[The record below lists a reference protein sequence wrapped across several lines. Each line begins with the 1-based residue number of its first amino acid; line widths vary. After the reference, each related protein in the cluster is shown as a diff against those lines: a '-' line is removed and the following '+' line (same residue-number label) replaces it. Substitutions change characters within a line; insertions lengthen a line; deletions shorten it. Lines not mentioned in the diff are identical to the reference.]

1 MKKHLSSVFNVFQ
14 LFIGTALTALSF
26 GAFILPL
33 GYAAGGVTGFS
44 KTLCGLIPLPL
55 SLMVLIINM
64 TLLLLGYIIL
74 GKGFVMKTITVSVLF
89 PVMLDLFSAYPIGA
103 HFSHSFVSLVCAG
116 LLLGTGAGLIIRSG
130 ASSGGFDILAL
141 ILNSRLGISVALVLN
156 LSDAAVILMQA
167 VNHSVTSTLCGIL
180 VITISAAVVGFIT
193 ALHPLR
199 IIAKLSHA

>member
-1 MKKHLSSVFNVFQ
+1 MKKHLSTVLN
-14 LFIGTALTALSF
+14 LLLLIIGTALTALSF

-44 KTLCGLIPLPL
+44 KTICALVPLPL
-55 SLMVLIINM
+55 SLMVFIINM
-64 TLLLLGYIIL
+64 TLLLLGLIVL

-89 PVMLDLFSAYPIGA
+89 PVMLDFFSDYPLGA
-103 HFSHSFVSLVCAG
+103 LFSHSFVSLICAG

-167 VNHSVTSTLCGIL
+167 VSHSVTSTLCGIL

-193 ALHPLR
+193 ALPPLR
-199 IIAKLSHA
+199 IIASPSHA